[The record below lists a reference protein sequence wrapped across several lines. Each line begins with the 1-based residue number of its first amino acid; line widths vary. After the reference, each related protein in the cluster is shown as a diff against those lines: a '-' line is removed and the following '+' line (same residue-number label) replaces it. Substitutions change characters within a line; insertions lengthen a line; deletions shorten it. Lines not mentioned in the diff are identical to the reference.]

1 MKFGFVDM
9 RFDNI
14 KNKLIERLTT
24 LGRSQKFAILLCI
37 DAILVPV
44 SFALALVFFEGHFT
58 DLAGVAPVRFAAMI
72 AIVTLCAFIVSP
84 LLGLPRI
91 KLNTYEETGILRTA
105 VFAAAM
111 GCVAYIGGKVLFP
124 QIVLTQDVM
133 SMTML
138 LLIFSVGSRIGMR
151 SILERL
157 YRSGQ
162 PRQRVLIYGAGRTG
176 VQLAS
181 ALRTDESVVPFG
193 FLDDNPTIQKISV
206 AGLSVYSP
214 VGLEDLLVEHDIKRV
229 VLAMPSLSRSKVARI
244 SRRIERTGRE
254 VSLLPSFS
262 TLIGQGEIVDA
273 MQPVRAS
280 DYLNR
285 ANLECELDG
294 LCDVYTDR
302 SVMITGAGGSIG
314 SELCRQVLS
323 CKPKRLVLFEINEY
337 ALYQLV
343 RELEE
348 ICHDTSTDL
357 VPILGSVTD
366 APLVASTMTKH
377 AVDVVLHS
385 AAYKHVKIVEENV
398 VVGMHNNA
406 IGTKTVADAAIA
418 AGVSLFVQ
426 ISTDKAVRPTSMM
439 GASKRLAEMVIQDLA
454 TRSDTTRFS
463 IVRFGNVLGSS
474 GSVVPLFEEQIARG
488 GPVTLTHPD
497 VTRYFMT
504 INEAVR
510 LVLFAG
516 KETVGGEL
524 FVLDMGEPVSIRKLA
539 RQMIERAGYSVRSSS
554 NPDGDIEIAI
564 VGLKRGEKL
573 HEELNDP
580 NGSLRPTNHAKIMSA
595 SDKGLSQIEVAAAM
609 RALKV
614 AVDDGSAGAVRDVVA
629 RFIGQYRYDPLSGG
643 LLHSAD

>member
-1 MKFGFVDM
+1 MILENAKKTV
-9 RFDNI
+9 
-14 KNKLIERLTT
+14 IEHLTM
-24 LGRSQKFAILLCI
+24 LGRNQKFAILLAI
-37 DAILVPV
+37 DAVLVPI
-44 SFALALVFFEGHFT
+44 SFALAVVLFGGNLLNLATNATASFAVLV
-58 DLAGVAPVRFAAMI
+58 GV
-72 AIVTLCAFIVSP
+72 VTLSACAVSTA
-84 LLGLPRI
+84 LGLPRI
-91 KLNTYEETGILRTA
+91 KLNTFEETGILRTA
-105 VFAAAM
+105 VFAASM
-111 GCVAYIGGKVLFP
+111 GGMAFFAGKLLFP
-124 QIVLTQDVM
+124 SVNLAQDLM

-151 SILERL
+151 GVLERMYL
-157 YRSGQ
+157 SGM
-162 PRQRVLIYGAGRTG
+162 PRQRILIYGAGRTG

-181 ALRTDESVVPFG
+181 ALRTDDTVVPFG

-214 VGLEDLLVEHDIKRV
+214 VGLEDLLVEQDIHRV
-229 VLAMPSLSRSKVARI
+229 VLAMPSLSRSKLARI

-262 TLIGQGEIVDA
+262 TLIGQGEMVDA
-273 MQPVRAS
+273 LQPVRAA
-280 DYLNR
+280 DFLNR
-285 ANLECELDG
+285 ANLEGELGD
-294 LCDVYTDR
+294 LCAVYTDKT
-302 SVMITGAGGSIG
+302 VLITGAGGSIG

-323 CKPKRLVLFEINEY
+323 CNPKRVVLFEINEY

-343 RELEE
+343 RELDE
-348 ICHDTSTDL
+348 ICQDMSVDL
-357 VPILGSVTD
+357 VPVLGSVTN
-366 APLVASTMTKH
+366 AALVTATMVKNH
-377 AVDVVLHS
+377 VDVVVHS

-406 IGTKTVADAAIA
+406 FGTKIVADAAIA

-426 ISTDKAVRPTSMM
+426 VSTDKAVRPTSMM
-439 GASKRLAEMVIQDLA
+439 GASKRLAELVIQDLS
-454 TRSDTTRFS
+454 TRSTTTRFS

-524 FVLDMGEPVSIRKLA
+524 FVLDMGEPVAIHELA
-539 RQMIERAGYSVRSSS
+539 RQMIERAGYSVRSAE

-573 HEELNDP
+573 HEELNEPDAA
-580 NGSLRPTNHAKIMSA
+580 LEPTRHSKIRRA

-609 RALKV
+609 RALKG
-614 AVDDGSAGAVRDVVA
+614 AVDDGSADAVRDVVG
-629 RFIGQYRYDPLSGG
+629 RFIGQYQYDPKSGR
-643 LLHSAD
+643 LLTKAD